1 MLLAQVQLLHIKDAD
16 QDGLDGGF
24 RLVCHLSTPVLSS
37 AHTSAPVGGGVARSL
52 PRRCQRLA
60 ALRRL

>member
-24 RLVCHLSTPVLSS
+24 RPVCHFITPVLSS
-37 AHTSAPVGGGVARSL
+37 AHTSDLVGGGVTRSL